1 MSMKSIP
8 KTILY
13 DINRTF
19 IVEQVFGTDFLW
31 GRGVVQQLS
40 EMVGFCPKNDRFQD
54 NNTHTRIS
62 PAQGFCEGYFLER
75 LMLLDR

>member
-1 MSMKSIP
+1 MILTEHLLWNKFLEQIFCGGGGSI
-8 KTILY
+8 
-13 DINRTF
+13 
-19 IVEQVFGTDFLW
+19 QG
-31 GRGVVQQLS
+31 LS
-40 EMVGFCPKNDRFQD
+40 EMTNLCSKNDRFQD